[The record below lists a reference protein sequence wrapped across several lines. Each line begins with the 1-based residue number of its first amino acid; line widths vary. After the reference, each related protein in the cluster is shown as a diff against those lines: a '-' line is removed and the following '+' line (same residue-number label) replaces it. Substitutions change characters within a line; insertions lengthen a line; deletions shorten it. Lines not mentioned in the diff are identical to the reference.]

1 MGSPRSSQS
10 IIESITVE
18 SSGVVSVESLA
29 VRASKFAA
37 LAEPARLRIVD
48 LLALGDLSPT
58 EIQLALGMGSNLVAH
73 HLSVLQ
79 RAGILSRSRSESDG
93 RRNYVRL
100 VPGAFD
106 RLAPEPIS
114 APARVVFVCTANSA
128 RSQMAEALWRERSD
142 VPVASAGNRPAS
154 EVNPGAVRAAARHG
168 VGIRAT
174 TPRATGDVLRSG
186 DFVITVCNRAHEE
199 LAGADD
205 LHWSIPDPAAPA
217 TDEAFDEAFR
227 DIRLRVDEL
236 VSRLEPAAG

>member
-1 MGSPRSSQS
+1 
-10 IIESITVE
+10 
-18 SSGVVSVESLA
+18 VSVESLA

-37 LAEPARLRIVD
+37 LSEPARLRIVD

-58 EIQLALGMGSNLVAH
+58 EIQLALGIGSNLVSH

-128 RSQMAEALWRERSD
+128 RSQMAEALWQDRSD
-142 VPVASAGNRPAS
+142 IPVASAGSRPAS

-168 VGIRAT
+168 VRIRPRV
-174 TPRATGDVLRSG
+174 PRATSEVLRHG

-199 LAGADD
+199 LEGRDD

-227 DIRLRVDEL
+227 DIRLRVDEF
-236 VSRLEPAAG
+236 VSRLAPAVG